1 MALWFATLA
10 GTLAVASSGQAPE
23 IPTEVVRTTVNEV
36 FRILEDE
43 TLKDPA
49 KLIPRRHMLEE
60 VIAARFD
67 YTEMSK
73 RALAAHWV
81 PLTAGE
87 RTEFIELF
95 KSFLSDRYAEKIEGY
110 SGEQVV
116 YLSERI
122 EGTYA
127 EVRTELRSSKIEI
140 PMDYR
145 LHLKDGA
152 WHAYD
157 IVADGVSLVK
167 NYRSQFDKI
176 IRSDSYQELVR
187 RLRERTIGEE
197 KKKKASLSPNQWP
210 PSDGM
215 DQGTLNMMNVDGCR
229 ANGFAPH
236 RSSFLVPR
244 EPGGAAITPE
254 LVRTSSALRA
264 SLIFSSADRRSSSA
278 VFRTCA
284 IPCSCA
290 FKAVAT
296 ATRGTTSHSSMV
308 GRI

>member
-1 MALWFATLA
+1 MSEGGKKVLMPQTRVPATARRRWIARSRAFALSLLFIALTHTLSL
-10 GTLAVASSGQAPE
+10 GSSGQASE
-23 IPTEVVRTTVNEV
+23 VPTEVVRATINEV

-73 RALAAHWV
+73 RALAAHWT

-87 RTEFIELF
+87 RTEFVELF

-110 SGEQVV
+110 SGEQVF

-122 EGTYA
+122 EGNYA
-127 EVRTELRSSKIEI
+127 EVRTELRSRKVEI

-167 NYRSQFDKI
+167 NYRSQFEKI
-176 IRSDSYQELVR
+176 IHSSSHQELVR
-187 RLRERTIGEE
+187 RLRERTVGEE
-197 KKKKASLSPNQWP
+197 KKKKASLPTMPQR
-210 PSDGM
+210 
-215 DQGTLNMMNVDGCR
+215 L
-229 ANGFAPH
+229 
-236 RSSFLVPR
+236 
-244 EPGGAAITPE
+244 AA
-254 LVRTSSALRA
+254 
-264 SLIFSSADRRSSSA
+264 
-278 VFRTCA
+278 
-284 IPCSCA
+284 
-290 FKAVAT
+290 
-296 ATRGTTSHSSMV
+296 
-308 GRI
+308 